1 MRLSTML
8 IAGSAL
14 VMLSGVAQAQSASRA
29 PPTSSPVTGTPSTS
43 SQSGRPAST
52 PSTANGTSPASKPA
66 TLERVDQ
73 YFIQKAEAGGAA
85 EVEAAK
91 LAQQKSS
98 NTQVKDFAQSMIDD
112 HSKANDQLKDIAS
125 KKGVATEPDMTMAD
139 QEKQELNGLSGRAF
153 DRKYAD
159 MQVKDH
165 EDSVKL
171 FQDEAKSGGDSDL
184 KQFASSTL
192 PTLEHHMQMAKQL
205 QAEASGTASIAHT
218 RHHKSS
224 GKSQE

>member
-1 MRLSTML
+1 ML

-14 VMLSGVAQAQSASRA
+14 VMLSGVAQAQSTPR
-29 PPTSSPVTGTPSTS
+29 TPSNS
-43 SQSGRPAST
+43 STVSSA
-52 PSTANGTSPASKPA
+52 PSTASQSALPAPRSTAPNETSPAAKPT

-73 YFIQKAEAGGAA
+73 YFIQKAAAGGAA
-85 EVEAAK
+85 EVDAAK

-98 NTQVKDFAQSMIDD
+98 NSQVKEFAQTMIDD
-112 HSKANDQLKDIAS
+112 HTKANDQLKDIAS
-125 KKGVATEPDMTMAD
+125 KKGVAAEPDMTMAD

-153 DRKYAD
+153 DRKYAE

-165 EDSVKL
+165 EDTVKL

-205 QAEASGTASIAHT
+205 QAEVSGTASIAHT
-218 RHHKSS
+218 RHKSGS
-224 GKSQE
+224 RSQEP